1 MAFPVPT
8 KALLQAQ
15 PYCLHPSGAPT
26 NLPLSHPFCSCTTYL
41 PEVTL
46 EAESFM
52 VQVRAAS
59 TLRVKLVR
67 YVESGVLTL
76 GTIKSDFCLQY
87 LSMCGVWF
95 Y

>member
-1 MAFPVPT
+1 MPT

-26 NLPLSHPFCSCTTYL
+26 NLPLSHPFCLYRTYL
-41 PEVTL
+41 LKTFPEATL

-52 VQVRAAS
+52 VQIRAAS

-67 YVESGVLTL
+67 YIESGVLTI
-76 GTIKSDFCLQY
+76 GTVKSDCCLQY
-87 LSMCGVWF
+87 LSMCSVSF